1 VAVVRQ
7 AVPPLLLLLEDSLLL
22 PELLLLLKPLLELEL
37 ELLLCVVPLEE
48 ELLWVVPLELPDWEP
63 EELPTEMEP
72 EELDEP

>member
-7 AVPPLLLLLEDSLLL
+7 AVPPLLLLEDSLLL

>member
-22 PELLLLLKPLLELEL
+22 PELLLLLNPLLDELEL
-37 ELLLCVVPLEE
+37 ELCVPPLEE
-48 ELLWVVPLELPDWEP
+48 ELLCVLPLELPDWEP